1 MNPMLNPHHKP
12 QERQWDGPIH
22 LPKSICVLMNEESKE
37 GLKQY
42 NLEPLQKFMNRTVQ
56 EALCCLDE
64 PTHTPGAEPEDQPL
78 QINTDHDLET
88 HDSILDLFNSQAP
101 NDEQL
106 EQALQT
112 YQVLTSQTTRSAPNR
127 SLVLRHMMILYL
139 ISSTARLLMMS
150 NWSKHSRPI
159 RS

>member
-1 MNPMLNPHHKP
+1 MLNPHHKP

-56 EALCCLDE
+56 KALCCLDE
-64 PTHTPGAEPEDQPL
+64 PTHTPGAEPEDQPFRST
-78 QINTDHDLET
+78 QIM
-88 HDSILDLFNSQAP
+88 I
-101 NDEQL
+101 
-106 EQALQT
+106 
-112 YQVLTSQTTRSAPNR
+112 
-127 SLVLRHMMILYL
+127 LRHMILYL
-139 ISSTARLLMMS
+139 ISSTARLLTMS